1 MKLDK
6 KWLIDA
12 FDHAAP
18 RYDAA
23 AKVQQEIRF
32 RLLERLEFLLIQP
45 HIIVDVGCGTGTLG
59 RELQFRFP
67 DAQMI
72 GIDISSGMIK
82 EAQKHSP
89 NAQFLCADAM
99 QIPLPDQ
106 SVDLLVSNLM
116 LQWVDDFNAVFQE
129 WARILKPNGTLLFTT
144 FGPDTLYELQ
154 SSWAQVDGF
163 DHVNHFIDL
172 HTLGDGLAAAGFRHP
187 VMDADRLTQTFPNV
201 LNIMKHLK
209 TIGAHN
215 VNQGRS
221 KGLLGKEKFQ
231 AVLRAYETYRQDDI
245 YPVTYEVV
253 YGYAQGVVIQELG
266 TFPLKFQ
273 PR

>member
-6 KWLIDA
+6 KWLINA
-12 FDHAAP
+12 FDHAAS

-23 AKVQQEIRF
+23 AKVQQEVRF

-45 HIIVDVGCGTGTLG
+45 HTIVDVGCGTGALG

-67 DAQMI
+67 NAQMI

-89 NAQFLCADAM
+89 NAQFFCADAM
-99 QIPLPDQ
+99 QIPLPDK

-116 LQWVDDFNAVFQE
+116 LQWVDDFNLVFQE
-129 WARILKPNGTLLFTT
+129 WARVLKSDGILLFTT

-154 SSWAQVDGF
+154 ACWTQVDGF
-163 DHVNHFIDL
+163 THVNRFVDL
-172 HTLGDGLAAAGFRHP
+172 HTLGDALAGVGFRHP
-187 VMDADRLTQTFPNV
+187 VMDADRLTQTFPSALNV
-201 LNIMKHLK
+201 MKHLK

-215 VNQGRS
+215 VNEGRS
-221 KGLLGKEKFQ
+221 KSLLGKEKFQ
-231 AVLRAYETYRQDDI
+231 AVLRAYENFRQDDI
-245 YPVTYEVV
+245 YPATYEVV
-253 YGYAQGVVIQELG
+253 YGYAQGVVIQEPG